1 MSKFKTRFFDHVAA
15 VDFETHYGPNYTL
28 TSKQVSMTEY
38 IWDERFEAQTCAVQH
53 DTWKHAEVAVGHR
66 EIKQLLDEIDWGATA
81 FLGHHTQFDG
91 LIATHH
97 FDTYPVF
104 WLDNMAISRAV
115 YGADVPHSHAALS
128 ARLGRAAKKN
138 ADALKEA
145 KGKYLRDMS
154 PELIEYL
161 KRYNKD
167 DAEETLANFSTIW
180 QYLPFEELRIIDA
193 TLRMY
198 CEPILEL
205 DTQLLQD
212 LHRREANRR
221 AGLVEVAG
229 TTASV
234 LGSAPK
240 FADLLRSLGVEPPM
254 KISPKTKKPTFAFAK
269 TDLDFKALLGH
280 PNEAVRRVVEAR
292 LANKGSIVESRSKR
306 LLQRAGR
313 PTPVYLSY
321 AAART
326 LRWGGGDL
334 ANWQNLP
341 SGGDGANIRRAILAP
356 PGTKI
361 IGSDASQVEAR
372 MTAWLSGFEEKLDAF
387 RLYDRGLGPD
397 MYCRSA
403 EGIYGR
409 TITKADD
416 PFERFIGK
424 VFELSCQYGAGAVKV
439 RHTLAQGFRG
449 APPVFMEL
457 HEVKSSVN
465 RWRKANAA
473 ITNYWKR
480 IETNARNAWLFGSE
494 IEDGPLVFEKF
505 KDDGYIHFP
514 NGTFMKYTNAHYSE
528 KEGSLVYVSK
538 NGPVKLWGG
547 HMLENVS
554 QGLCCALLKWHM
566 IQIMDAIGP
575 DFFLAL
581 TVHDELVGL
590 CGEDEAERITRMIRE
605 IMSTTPDYLQ
615 GLPLNAA
622 AAYGDCYEKAE

>member
-1 MSKFKTRFFDHVAA
+1 MSPFATPYYDHVAS
-15 VDFETHYGPNYTL
+15 VDFETHWGTGYTL
-28 TSKQVSMTEY
+28 TSKQESMTEY
-38 IWDERFEAQTCAVQH
+38 VRDKRFEAQTCAVMH
-53 DTWKHAEVAVGHR
+53 DSWKHAEVGVGHK
-66 EIKQLLDEIDWGATA
+66 EIKELLHEIDWANTA

-91 LIATHH
+91 LISTHH
-97 FDTYPVF
+97 FDVYPVF
-104 WLDNMAISRAV
+104 WLDNMSISRAV
-115 YGADVPHSHAALS
+115 YGADVAHTHKALS
-128 ARLGRAAKKN
+128 ARLGREAKQN
-138 ADALKEA
+138 SDALKAA
-145 KGKYLRDMS
+145 KDKYLHDMP
-154 PELIEYL
+154 PELIEHL
-161 KRYNKD
+161 KRYNAD
-167 DAEETLANFSTIW
+167 DAEETLANFATIW
-180 QYLPFEELRIIDA
+180 QYLPFDELRIIDA
-193 TLRMY
+193 TIRMY

-205 DTQLLQD
+205 DGGLLKA
-212 LHRREANRR
+212 LHRREADRR

-269 TDLDFKALLGH
+269 TDLEFKALLGH
-280 PNEAVRRVVEAR
+280 RDEAVRRVVEAR

-306 LLQRAGR
+306 LIQRLGL

-334 ANWQNLP
+334 SNWQNLP
-341 SGGDGANIRRAILAP
+341 STGDGANIRRAILAP
-356 PGTKI
+356 PGCRI
-361 IGSDASQVEAR
+361 VGSDASQVEAR
-372 MTAWLSGFEEKLDAF
+372 MTAFLSGFEEKLDAF
-387 RLYDRGLGPD
+387 RLYDAGKGPD

-409 TITKADD
+409 TITKAED

-439 RHTLAQGFRG
+439 KNTLAQGFRG

-465 RWRKANAA
+465 RWRKANSA
-473 ITNYWKR
+473 ITNYWSR
-480 IETNARNAWLFGSE
+480 IEMNAIHAWEHGSE
-494 IEDGPLVFEKF
+494 VEDGPLIFEKF

-514 NGTFMKYTNAHYSE
+514 NGTFMKYQNVQYDRAQR
-528 KEGSLVYVSK
+528 SLVYVSK

-547 HMLENVS
+547 HLLENVS

-566 IQIMDAIGP
+566 IRIMDELGP
-575 DFFLAL
+575 EFFLAL
-581 TVHDELVGL
+581 TVHDELVGV
-590 CGEDEAERITRMIRE
+590 CDEKDADRIVQTVRD
-605 IMSTTPDYLQ
+605 IMSTTPDYLH

-622 AAYGDCYEKAE
+622 AAHGDCYEKAE